1 MAKLLHLWWLCQ
13 KILCILC
20 LAIPRVW
27 SCHVNP
33 CLHHLEVQLVDSST
47 LNVWHVWEV
56 LLFQAS
62 TDLISGVTQSHR
74 IRRISESFLQNVA
87 DLT

>member
-33 CLHHLEVQLVDSST
+33 CLHHQLEVQLVDSST
-47 LNVWHVWEV
+47 LKHVWHVWEV

-62 TDLISGVTQSHR
+62 TDLWCHTAFGEF
-74 IRRISESFLQNVA
+74 RRVSCRMLQI
-87 DLT
+87 